1 MDQERSFFD
10 FAAEVGLTKHMGGV
24 EATRDLAKLCH
35 IDKGS
40 TVLDVGCGVGVTPCF
55 LAKEYGCRVV
65 GIDHI
70 EAMIEKSKRKARRE
84 GVIEQVEFKVA
95 NAQDLPFNK
104 DTFDVVMTESVV
116 ALLEDKQRVVNEFV
130 RVTKPGGYLGLNE
143 STWLKSPPPPEIVAW
158 VSQDIGGTAQ
168 PLTSDGWVS
177 KLENAQLQNIISKTN
192 QINVQ
197 DESKEL
203 LNRYG
208 LLGMLG
214 VFGRMLRLYLQS
226 SAYRDF
232 VRGVGKSGVI
242 PKNIDSYFAYGLF
255 VGQKKA

>member
-214 VFGRMLRLYLQS
+214 VFGRMLRLYLKS